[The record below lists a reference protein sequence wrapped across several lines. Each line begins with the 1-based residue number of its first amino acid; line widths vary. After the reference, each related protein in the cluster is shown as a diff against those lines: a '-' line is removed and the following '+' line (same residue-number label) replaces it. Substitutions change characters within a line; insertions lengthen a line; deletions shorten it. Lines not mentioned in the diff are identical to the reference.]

1 MQAVSSS
8 YQLDDA
14 KVAISGN
21 LKSQAALNSG
31 VDFSKILKDCA
42 SVQKKASQR
51 ASSEV
56 PSRQFV
62 AREIRREK
70 SVPEQKGRNDGI
82 SLNKNCSDNSPKREV
97 EADSLNTRN
106 QLNQVSD
113 EVSDKDLGK
122 VSDKRY
128 DTDESMD
135 AKAVISEAD
144 SEDSADITS
153 KREFIRETNGEKQI
167 DVSEPLQLQDE
178 LIRVDTAEVSEAA
191 VNTVSSAESAVDTT
205 VKSSVLTDLAAK
217 NDTFSD
223 SGTQLDN
230 VIISDD
236 VHSLFSKISEIAAE
250 NGIDLT
256 TVDPKVLNDLVYK
269 MSSSPLT
276 EFDTREFEKAAALF
290 LKGDL
295 KSFDSL
301 QSTESAPQ
309 VKPFAALD
317 DVMSMLKD
325 LDGTV
330 KINNEKPLFSVT
342 EDFGAR
348 DFEVIED
355 SIKASLSM
363 DEILAKEDVKT
374 KINSII
380 DSKKDSIQSSLEKS
394 VALLQKVV
402 SAASLES
409 EVKSEI
415 PSSRVDAFAINPRSL
430 TESSINLNPDG
441 FMSGSF
447 SEQGKSSM
455 FSQSNPNGYG
465 SLASAMKTGG
475 DLGMTAFEGSK
486 LDLLNMSS
494 DLKENARALAM
505 KVMEMSSRNLKSLDL
520 TLNPECLGKMRILID
535 ATSADEISKISIS
548 ASHSGTRA
556 MLESGIDVL
565 KNLLESNSIF
575 ARTEVSEYGEESAFE
590 GSSSENFAENS
601 GHNQQQK
608 KENEEN
614 QSDNGTLFA
623 GGKINVEV
631 SENHHEENNENLD
644 ISQNS
649 NTVSYFA

>member
-21 LKSQAALNSG
+21 LKNQATLNSG

-42 SVQKKASQR
+42 SLQKNDSQR
-51 ASSEV
+51 DSSSAVQGRQYVSKEV
-56 PSRQFV
+56 
-62 AREIRREK
+62 RREK
-70 SVPEQKGRNDGI
+70 SVPEQTGRNDGI
-82 SLNKNCSDNSPKREV
+82 RLNKDYSDNSSKREV
-97 EADSLNTRN
+97 ESLNNNN
-106 QLNQVSD
+106 QLN
-113 EVSDKDLGK
+113 E

-128 DTDESMD
+128 AAEDSPES
-135 AKAVISEAD
+135 KAVISETD
-144 SEDSADITS
+144 SEDSVKVTS
-153 KREFIRETNGEKQI
+153 KREVIFET
-167 DVSEPLQLQDE
+167 VSEPQIEVTDTPDTVQHQDE
-178 LIRVDTAEVSEAA
+178 FFRSDNAVLLEPS
-191 VNTVSSAESAVDTT
+191 VNTVSSSEPAADTLVKASVQTDAAAGT
-205 VKSSVLTDLAAK
+205 VSVE
-217 NDTFSD
+217 D
-223 SGTQLDN
+223 SEVQLN
-230 VIISDD
+230 QVIVSED

-276 EFDTREFEKAAALF
+276 EFDTREFENAAALF

-295 KSFDSL
+295 KSFDLLS
-301 QSTESAPQ
+301 SSESAPQ
-309 VKPFAALD
+309 VKQFAALD
-317 DVMSMLKD
+317 DVMSMLKE

-330 KINNEKPLFSVT
+330 KINDEKPLFSVT

-374 KINSII
+374 KIESII
-380 DSKKDSIQSSLEKS
+380 DGKKESLQSSLEKS

-415 PSSRVDAFAINPRSL
+415 PASRVDAFAINPRNL
-430 TESSINLNPDG
+430 TESSINLNPEG

-447 SEQGKSSM
+447 SEQGRSSM

-465 SLASAMKTGG
+465 SLTSAMKASG
-475 DLGMTAFEGSK
+475 DFGMSAFESSK

-520 TLNPECLGKMRILID
+520 TLNPEGLGKMRIVID
-535 ATSADEISKISIS
+535 ATSAEEISKISIS

-575 ARTEVSEYGEESAFE
+575 ARTEVSEYSEESAFE
-590 GSSSENFAENS
+590 GHSSEEFAENS
-601 GHNQQQK
+601 GHGQQQK

>member
-21 LKSQAALNSG
+21 LKNHATLNSG

-42 SVQKKASQR
+42 SLQKKTPQR
-51 ASSEV
+51 DSSEV
-56 PSRQFV
+56 QSRQYVTKDF
-62 AREIRREK
+62 RREK
-70 SVPEQKGRNDGI
+70 SEPEQTGRNDGI
-82 SLNKNCSDNSPKREV
+82 SINRNYSDNTSDREV
-97 EADSLNTRN
+97 ESLNTSN
-106 QLNQVSD
+106 QLN
-113 EVSDKDLGK
+113 E

-128 DTDESMD
+128 AVDDSHK

-144 SEDSADITS
+144 SEDSVNNVS
-153 KREFIRETNGEKQI
+153 KRDFISETTVEKQI
-167 DVSEPLQLQDE
+167 ESPDALQIHDE
-178 LIRVDTAEVSEAA
+178 VILNDNAVILESA
-191 VNTVSSAESAVDTT
+191 VNTVSSTDSAAETT
-205 VKSSVLTDLAAK
+205 VKTSVQTDATAK
-217 NDTFSD
+217 TVALSDTEL
-223 SGTQLDN
+223 QLNN
-230 VIISDD
+230 VIVSDD

-256 TVDPKVLNDLVYK
+256 TVDPKVLNDLVYR

-276 EFDTREFEKAAALF
+276 EFDTREFENAAALF

-295 KSFDSL
+295 KSFDLL
-301 QSTESAPQ
+301 QRSESTPE
-309 VKPFAALD
+309 VKQFAALD
-317 DVMSMLKD
+317 DVMSMLKE

-380 DSKKDSIQSSLEKS
+380 DSKKDSLQSSLEKS

-402 SAASLES
+402 NSASMES
-409 EVKSEI
+409 EIKSEM
-415 PSSRVDAFAINPRSL
+415 PSARVDAFAINPRNL
-430 TESSINLNPDG
+430 TESSINLNPEG

-447 SEQGKSSM
+447 SEQGRSSM

-465 SLASAMKTGG
+465 SLASAMKAGG
-475 DLGMTAFEGSK
+475 DLGMSAFEGSK

-520 TLNPECLGKMRILID
+520 TLNPEGLGKMRIVID
-535 ATSADEISKISIS
+535 ATSAEEISKISIS

-565 KNLLESNSIF
+565 KNLFESNSIF
-575 ARTEVSEYGEESAFE
+575 ARTELSEYNEESAFE

>member
-51 ASSEV
+51 DSSEV
-56 PSRQFV
+56 QSRQFV

-82 SLNKNCSDNSPKREV
+82 SLNKNCSDNSSKREV
-97 EADSLNTRN
+97 ELDRLNTSN
-106 QLNQVSD
+106 QLNKVS
-113 EVSDKDLGK
+113 EE

-128 DTDESMD
+128 EADESVD
-135 AKAVISEAD
+135 AKAVVSEAD
-144 SEDSADITS
+144 SEDSVNITS
-153 KREFIRETNGEKQI
+153 KREFISETNEEKHI
-167 DVSEPLQLQDE
+167 DVQDTVQPQDE
-178 LIRVDTAEVSEAA
+178 LDRTYNTEFSEPDAI
-191 VNTVSSAESAVDTT
+191 TVSSTESIVDT
-205 VKSSVLTDLAAK
+205 SVNSPVQTEVAAK
-217 NDTFSD
+217 TVTRSD
-223 SGTQLDN
+223 SESLLNN
-230 VIISDD
+230 VVVSDD

-269 MSSSPLT
+269 MSSSPMT
-276 EFDTREFEKAAALF
+276 EFDSRKFEEAAALF

-317 DVMSMLKD
+317 DVMSMLKE
-325 LDGTV
+325 LDGSV

-363 DEILAKEDVKT
+363 DEILAKEDVKA

-380 DSKKDSIQSSLEKS
+380 DGKKESLQSSFEKS

-409 EVKSEI
+409 EVKSEM
-415 PSSRVDAFAINPRSL
+415 PSARVDAFAINPRTL
-430 TESSINLNPDG
+430 TENSINLNPDG

-475 DLGMTAFEGSK
+475 DLGMSAFDGSK

-494 DLKENARALAM
+494 DLKENAKALAM

-520 TLNPECLGKMRILID
+520 TLNPEGLGKMRILID